1 MDFGALPPEI
11 NSARM
16 YAGAGAGPM
25 MAASA
30 AWNGLAVEL
39 GTTAASYESVITR
52 LTTES
57 WMGPAS
63 MAMIAAAQ
71 PYLAWLTYTSE
82 AAMHAGAQAAAS
94 AAAYEAAFAMTV
106 PPPVVAA
113 NRSLLAALVATN
125 FLGINTPAIMATE
138 ALYAEMWAQDAGAMY
153 GYAAASS
160 TSGSLQP
167 LSTPQQT
174 TNPGGLAAQSAAVS
188 QAAASAAA
196 TDGITSLLSNLPNT
210 IMGLASPIT
219 SAIDATGLGGIIQDI
234 EDFLGIPFVANVING
249 AVNTAAWYTTAT
261 IPTAIFL
268 ANALDTG
275 APVIAAEGAIEAA
288 EGAAAATA
296 GLANTVTPTGVGAA
310 LGEATLVGKLA
321 VPTSWSSAL
330 PETAATTGALGGS
343 GWTVPEE
350 AAPVSG
356 VAGVPGMAAAAKG
369 AGAYAGPRYG
379 FKPIVM
385 PKQVVV

>member
-1 MDFGALPPEI
+1 
-11 NSARM
+11 M

-125 FLGINTPAIMATE
+125 FLGINTRRS
-138 ALYAEMWAQDAGAMY
+138 W
-153 GYAAASS
+153 
-160 TSGSLQP
+160 QP
-167 LSTPQQT
+167 RRSTPRCGRRT
-174 TNPGGLAAQSAAVS
+174 PGDVRLRGRFL
-188 QAAASAAA
+188 
-196 TDGITSLLSNLPNT
+196 D
-210 IMGLASPIT
+210 
-219 SAIDATGLGGIIQDI
+219 
-234 EDFLGIPFVANVING
+234 LGIPA
-249 AVNTAAWYTTAT
+249 AAEYTAADHQPGRARR
-261 IPTAIFL
+261 
-268 ANALDTG
+268 
-275 APVIAAEGAIEAA
+275 
-288 EGAAAATA
+288 
-296 GLANTVTPTGVGAA
+296 TV
-310 LGEATLVGKLA
+310 
-321 VPTSWSSAL
+321 
-330 PETAATTGALGGS
+330 GG
-343 GWTVPEE
+343 G
-350 AAPVSG
+350 
-356 VAGVPGMAAAAKG
+356 
-369 AGAYAGPRYG
+369 
-379 FKPIVM
+379 
-385 PKQVVV
+385 